1 MSQTDLGGQP
11 PTATAGSVSAT
22 PAAAPAPASSS
33 TVQDDFSS
41 RIKSAP
47 NSPLALRGLIDQM
60 KATTPKPGSKPAT
73 HAPTPAPE
81 STAAPEEA
89 TPEATPTTEAAAPEA
104 GEATPAPEATTEQAA
119 PAQEPTAEPE
129 NEDDGGEG
137 PVTPLTG
144 KRAHIR
150 VPEGD
155 EVGRLA
161 LAFQKRNRD
170 WTLSQ
175 ALDAANKQLGITP
188 QKQEAAQEPAP
199 TGPQLPK
206 SIQETESA
214 YEQTMADYR
223 KAMSEVRF
231 EDAADLNAKLMQLT
245 SHRSTLE
252 RRAEQQEVQ
261 KEQTYS
267 DGFKSSSAKAS
278 ELYPFAADATSAGA
292 KRMMEIDAELKAN
305 DDPLYYSPNRPLKIA
320 QMVAAELNIAPKKK
334 GQPAPATAA
343 APAPAAPK
351 KGIVPSGSNRTVPP
365 APKPAVDP
373 KISGIKTMTDFRAQ
387 MREMKVPGY

>member
-1 MSQTDLGGQP
+1 MSTIDTGGKP
-11 PTATAGSVSAT
+11 PAEIAAT

-33 TVQDDFSS
+33 TVQDDF
-41 RIKSAP
+41 KGKVQAAP
-47 NSPLALRGLIDQM
+47 NTPLALRSLIDEM
-60 KATTPKPGSKPAT
+60 KAATPKPGAKAP
-73 HAPTPAPE
+73 APTEPAKPVEATPVAEPE
-81 STAAPEEA
+81 AVVEAPVEA
-89 TPEATPTTEAAAPEA
+89 TPE
-104 GEATPAPEATTEQAA
+104 PEATEQA
-119 PAQEPTAEPE
+119 PAADQPAAEPE
-129 NEDDGGEG
+129 IEDDGGEG

-150 VPEGD
+150 VPEND

-175 ALDAANKQLGITP
+175 ALEAAQKQLGITP
-188 QKQEAAQEPAP
+188 QKTEATEATP
-199 TGPQLPK
+199 TGPQMPK
-206 SIQETESA
+206 TVADTQTV
-214 YEQTMADYR
+214 YEQTLADYR
-223 KAMSEVRF
+223 KAMTEVRF

-245 SHRSTLE
+245 LHRSTLE

-261 KEQTYS
+261 QEQAYN
-267 DGFKSSSAKAS
+267 DGFKASHAKAS
-278 ELYPFAADATSAGA
+278 ELYPFASDPASAGA
-292 KRMMEIDAELKAN
+292 KRMLEIDAELKAN

-334 GQPAPATAA
+334 GTPAPATAA
-343 APAPAAPK
+343 APAPAAQPK

-373 KISGIKTMTDFRAQ
+373 EISGIQSMADLRKQFKKLGIRT
-387 MREMKVPGY
+387 